1 MKRLSQPIGL
11 HVTPRLNARF
21 FDLAS
26 DELAISVT
34 SCPSSRLRWGNTIS
48 SYRRRWH
55 PTCRRAIGSSSS
67 RSPQFVAECR
77 RGHAGGLAGA
87 AQDGRPRDAD
97 HRDDGPWAIV
107 SIENAGFG
115 EAEAPR
121 LAEA

>member
-55 PTCRRAIGSSSS
+55 PTCRRAIGSNSS